1 KRASFS
7 NYGSTVEIAAPGVG
21 IMSTLNDGMRSAGS
35 PSYASYSGTSMATP
49 HVAGAVALM
58 RSANPSLTPA
68 QVTQL
73 ITSSGNVTSF
83 PQGACDSTASK
94 TCGAGIINAMR
105 LLGAQAPITVPG
117 VPGAVSVVVSG
128 SGATVSWT
136 APTANG
142 GSAITGYQARAW
154 SAATGGT
161 QSASCNTTSVPPAL
175 PATTCSLSG
184 LAAGSTIY
192 VDVTAVNAVGSGAAS
207 SPRVAAVVPAA
218 KPGSPTAVKVV
229 PGNRQVA
236 VTWTA
241 PLAGPVASYR
251 VRAWSSTTG
260 GFSLGSCSTA
270 TTACTVTGLVNG
282 QTVYVDVVAVN
293 TFGTSP
299 ASAPRVSAT
308 PATVPTVPRSV
319 VATAGSQQVK
329 VSWSAPSSNGG
340 SVITGYQARAWSAGS
355 GGTLLGSCQGT
366 VTTCTISGL
375 VNGVTVYLDV
385 VANNAIGTGPASTPR
400 VAARPAAAP
409 AAVGGVTVRQT
420 GARLTVAWAA
430 PDDGGAPIVEYRVVA
445 FSAPSGGSPMAACRS
460 VGALTCTIDGL
471 RRGAPVHV
479 EVVAINAAGLSSPAG
494 SRIPGSVAR

>member
-1 KRASFS
+1 
-7 NYGSTVEIAAPGVG
+7 
-21 IMSTLNDGMRSAGS
+21 
-35 PSYASYSGTSMATP
+35 
-49 HVAGAVALM
+49 
-58 RSANPSLTPA
+58 
-68 QVTQL
+68 
-73 ITSSGNVTSF
+73 
-83 PQGACDSTASK
+83 
-94 TCGAGIINAMR
+94 
-105 LLGAQAPITVPG
+105 
-117 VPGAVSVVVSG
+117 
-128 SGATVSWT
+128 
-136 APTANG
+136 
-142 GSAITGYQARAW
+142 
-154 SAATGGT
+154 
-161 QSASCNTTSVPPAL
+161 
-175 PATTCSLSG
+175 
-184 LAAGSTIY
+184 
-192 VDVTAVNAVGSGAAS
+192 
-207 SPRVAAVVPAA
+207 VAAVVPAA

-241 PLAGPVASYR
+241 PLAGPVTSYR
-251 VRAWSSTTG
+251 VRAWSKTTG
-260 GFSLGSCSTA
+260 GFILGSCSTA

-319 VATAGSQQVK
+319 VASAGSQQVK

-355 GGTLLGSCQGT
+355 GGTLLGSCLGR

-375 VNGVTVYLDV
+375 VKGVTVYLDV